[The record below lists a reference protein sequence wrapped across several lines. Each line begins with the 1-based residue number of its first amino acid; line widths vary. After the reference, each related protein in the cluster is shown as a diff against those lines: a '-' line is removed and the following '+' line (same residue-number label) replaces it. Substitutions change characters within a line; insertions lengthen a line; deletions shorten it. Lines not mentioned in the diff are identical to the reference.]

1 MQQLLKDRRAKIILA
16 VLLAI
21 GLCYLGNAAWR
32 DTLRQSENKIHSA
45 FGLYRD
51 SMNKRAGLVIKMLDL
66 LKNYAPQEQAMYQRL
81 AKSYDDAMRY
91 QPPEQMLTN
100 AALAAEFAQL
110 QQSLLDNMGRAQKI
124 VQNYPGLTENRYYFL
139 LQKEWREA
147 DLQVTGSGEMLNRQI
162 AFYNSYLTGFPKNIY
177 NQITYRYVLKIPV
190 VVSKTS

>member
-21 GLCYLGNAAWR
+21 GLCYLGNAAWKDSLHR
-32 DTLRQSENKIHSA
+32 AEIKIHAA

-51 SMNKRAGLVIKMLDL
+51 SMNKRAGLAIKMLDL
-66 LKNYAPQEQAMYQRL
+66 LKNYAPQEQLIYQQL

-100 AALAAEFAQL
+100 AALAAEFTQL
-110 QQSLLDNMGRAQKI
+110 QQSLLNNMRQAQKI
-124 VQNYPGLTENRYYFL
+124 AQNYPGLIENRYYFL
-139 LQKEWREA
+139 LQNEWREA
-147 DLQVTGSGEMLNRQI
+147 DLQVTGLGERLNRQI
-162 AFYNSYLTGFPKNIY
+162 AFYNSYLTGFPQDIY
-177 NQITYRYVLKIPV
+177 NKITYRYVLKIPV